1 MWFECL
7 TCCLDACLSSHLVA
21 FHLMCFSPLKN
32 LFSTSSI
39 ASRQIPLL
47 SRFLGLTS
55 TASRQISQSIKP
67 KSCALCLLYTSSTD
81 SRSIE
86 VGFFSIDSRHLL
98 NRLRYPC
105 MRFIFL
111 CFAFFSFVSIAS
123 CFSFSCKSMVP
134 CSPHSFYICFLFVSS
149 QFFGFLGPLTIVSKR
164 GRNLRIECHSSRAV
178 INLGEN
184 FMLKGKFFLI

>member
-7 TCCLDACLSSHLVA
+7 TCCLDACLSSHLVT
-21 FHLMCFSPLKN
+21 FSSYVFFPLEKP
-32 LFSTSSI
+32 LFCILDSFSTE
-39 ASRQIPLL
+39 SRQIPLL

-86 VGFFSIDSRHLL
+86 VGFISIDSRHLL
-98 NRLRYPC
+98 NQLRYPC
-105 MRFIFL
+105 MCFIFL

-134 CSPHSFYICFLFVSS
+134 CSPRSFYICFLFVFS
-149 QFFGFLGPLTIVSKR
+149 QVFWHFMPFDNRVKK
-164 GRNLRIECHSSRAV
+164 
-178 INLGEN
+178 GEN
-184 FMLKGKFFLI
+184 FEN